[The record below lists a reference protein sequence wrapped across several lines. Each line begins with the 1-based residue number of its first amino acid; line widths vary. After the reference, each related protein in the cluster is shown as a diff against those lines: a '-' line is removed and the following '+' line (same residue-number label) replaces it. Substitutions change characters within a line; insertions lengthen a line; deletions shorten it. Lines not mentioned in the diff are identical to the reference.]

1 MYNPVTEQLIRAIPL
16 FDGIDVD
23 RLPQRLSEIYAIIIG
38 TRTYIESGKLQ
49 FEEKEIEDIRFFL
62 NKIHYGL
69 DSLLIQGCYNNQQ
82 KEIAYVAA
90 TAYSMRCMLDNKY
103 PIGYVGLDSL
113 SPGINA
119 TLLYIIADSMADAAE
134 FVMQIQKCDGIEGD
148 LLEAIIY
155 LARGK
160 VTSISRKQYNIPNI
174 EDNDIENCTRNLL
187 LYQLLLGIQNI
198 AFLLLGDKVRQKE
211 DPFQLIL
218 DLSREKI
225 YLPDEYFN
233 NTQEDIFYGIWR
245 LAKYL
250 IIARKRI
257 LAHAVVNIDTPENI
271 NVDIWETLLRRRAKK
286 NKPYLWD
293 NHLDA
298 IKQGALN
305 CGTSFVC
312 TFPTGAGKST
322 LAELKIA
329 ATVAN
334 DKEVLYLV
342 PTHALESQVK
352 KNLNKLGISTSSINL
367 NIGGEITDII
377 IEERTKVHVITPE
390 RCMTLLNDDSFFC
403 ESIGLI
409 VFDEF
414 HLISSYGISENMR
427 SITAMMC
434 LLNLMD
440 KFNSADFFLLSAM
453 VKNGDEIAE
462 WIESC
467 LGRKCFLFDEEWK
480 PTRQLEGCLIYN
492 SSEIK
497 ELQQSIKRKTGRIKN
512 KEIRATPYCLFC
524 LKNIWDT
531 RNIKDYKRIQLLN
544 HKVLLKKN
552 NSLSFTGNTNEVS
565 TEIARGFLDAG
576 YKVMVFTNN
585 ILYTTSI
592 KRKIES
598 TDTNK
603 AKINNFL
610 EKNYFII
617 EQVVEEI
624 GCKSGTYIPLE
635 DTSCAVHHGL
645 LLSEERNLIEELYT
659 MRNGVNMIVATP
671 TLAQGI
677 NLPADVVLISGDLRF
692 NQEANVMETLQAH
705 EILNAAG
712 RAGRAGYKS
721 YGVSILIPSK
731 PISMDFEENSI
742 DERWMDIKDNIFANG
757 DHCLEIKDPIDNLM
771 SSIVERGKAIS
782 IEELV
787 FIHRINSDNELSKK
801 LIGKTFAA
809 YKASKYNNYESFTDR
824 VNNFIFIKNQQSE
837 ENDSIYKELS
847 TSLGIRVEI
856 LQRIG
861 EWVDSDFSAILEGD
875 IIYIIDKFFDYLDD
889 NQDIIITLL
898 SNSSAYKILEESLKD
913 TNQPGLTI
921 SGFSKILVIKY
932 LHGDNFMEID
942 SLMPNQRRKSDT
954 LDKVRRLII
963 QVIPSISYMFGIVYR
978 IIKMKADSNDIDVPQ
993 NISCIAT
1000 LIKEGVI
1007 SSDMLDF
1014 KIKNHFM
1021 RVTCHK
1027 RFGLL

>member
-16 FDGIDVD
+16 FDGVDAD

-49 FEEKEIEDIRFFL
+49 FEEKEIEDVRFFL
-62 NKIHYGL
+62 NKIHNGL
-69 DSLLIQGCYNNQQ
+69 DSLLIQGCYKKQQ

-90 TAYSMRCMLDNKY
+90 TTYSMRCMLDNKY

-134 FVMQIQKCDGIEGD
+134 FVTQIQKCDGIEGD

-155 LARGK
+155 LVKGK
-160 VTSISRKQYNIPNI
+160 VTSIPRKKYNIPNI

-187 LYQLLLGIQNI
+187 LYQLLLGIQDI

-218 DLSREKI
+218 ELSREKI
-225 YLPDEYFN
+225 YLPDEHFN

-250 IIARKRI
+250 IIARERI
-257 LAHAVVNIDTPENI
+257 LTHAVINIDTPENI
-271 NVDIWETLLRRRAKK
+271 NVDTWKALLRIRAKK

-293 NHLDA
+293 NHLNA
-298 IKQGALN
+298 INQGALN

-352 KNLNKLGISTSSINL
+352 RNLNRLGIPTSSINL
-367 NIGGEITDII
+367 NIGGEITDFT

-390 RCMTLLNDDSFFC
+390 RCMTLLNDDFFLH

-414 HLISSYGISENMR
+414 HLISSYGTSENMR

-434 LLNLMD
+434 LLNLME
-440 KFNSADFFLLSAM
+440 KFNYADFFLLSAM

-462 WIESC
+462 WIEGC

-492 SSEIK
+492 LSEINDL
-497 ELQQSIKRKTGRIKN
+497 EQNIKRKKVKK
-512 KEIRATPYCLFC
+512 KEQQVTPYCLFC
-524 LKNIWDT
+524 LKNVWNT
-531 RNIKDYKRIQLLN
+531 QNINDYKRIQLLN
-544 HKVLLKKN
+544 HKVLLGINKSS
-552 NSLSFTGNTNEVS
+552 SLTGNTNEVS
-565 TEIARGFLDAG
+565 AEIAKGFLTAG
-576 YKVMVFTNN
+576 YKVLVFTNN
-585 ILYTTSI
+585 IQYTTSI
-592 KRKIES
+592 KKKIES
-598 TDTNK
+598 TF
-603 AKINNFL
+603 AKKFDINSFL
-610 EKNYFII
+610 EKNHLII
-617 EQVVEEI
+617 EQIVEEI
-624 GCKSGTYIPLE
+624 GEKSGTYIPFE
-635 DTSCAVHHGL
+635 NTSCVVHHGL
-645 LLSEERNLIEELYT
+645 LLPEERNLMEELYT
-659 MRNGVNMIVATP
+659 MRDGVNMIVATP

-731 PISMDFEENSI
+731 PISMDFEENRI

-771 SSIVERGKAIS
+771 SSIVEKGKAIS

-787 FIHRINSDNELSKK
+787 FINRINLDNELSKK

-809 YKASKYNNYESFTDR
+809 YKASKYNNYESFTDK
-824 VNNFIFIKNQQSE
+824 VNKLILIKNQQSE
-837 ENDSIYKELS
+837 ENDSIYNELS
-847 TSLGIRVEI
+847 TSIGIRVEI

-861 EWVDSDFSAILEGD
+861 EWIDSDFSAILGGD
-875 IIYIIDKFFDYLDD
+875 TIYIIDKFFDYLDK
-889 NQDIIITLL
+889 NPDIIITLL
-898 SNSSAYKILEESLKD
+898 SNSSAYKILEESLSY
-913 TNQPGLTI
+913 TNQPELTI
-921 SGFSKILVIKY
+921 SGFSKMLIIRY
-932 LHGDNFMEID
+932 LLGDNFIEID

-978 IIKMKADSNDIDVPQ
+978 IIKMKADSNDIDIPK
-993 NISCIAT
+993 NISRIAT

-1014 KIKNHFM
+1014 KIKNRYM

-1027 RFGLL
+1027 EYNKIY